1 LAAAGTSGTVGP
13 NLTQRLKSDCATPAS
28 IKARGN
34 TLTQCIMTA
43 ITKPYAYLP
52 SGYQAHI
59 MPATFATTLSPTQ
72 IQALVAY
79 LASVTK

>member
-1 LAAAGTSGTVGP
+1 MGP

-28 IKARGN
+28 IKIRGK
-34 TLTQCIMTA
+34 TLSQCIKTA

-59 MPATFATTLSPTQ
+59 MPATFSSTLGPAR
-72 IQALVAY
+72 IQELVAY
-79 LASVTK
+79 LASVTQ